1 MKYLSL
7 IPKNLLKNKRRT
19 ILIAIGI
26 MLSAFLLT
34 TMNIS
39 LNNYKEKAYK
49 TAVELAGGDYH
60 GSNTGFELKYL
71 GWTSSDSRII
81 EVGRSI
87 NLGYAVSKDNKY
99 KIKISAF
106 SPETQNML
114 LLKVQEGKYPSED
127 GEVALEGWILKKFY
141 PDAKIGDKINVTY
154 EKSIIEISGEKHNLG
169 SSVEL
174 TLVGILKDRYNSIT
188 QNTGIACL
196 TEKYIESI
204 VPSEFQRYDTF
215 IKTNK
220 IPTQEGIFSIAATNG
235 VTLSANQSLIKYYK
249 QEEGRNLIMIALTV
263 IILIAAAALVN
274 NIYSI
279 IIVERQKEL
288 GLLRV
293 VGAEPKH
300 IIILIM
306 GETLVLSILCI
317 PVGIFLGIQ
326 GTALLN
332 ILTKNSISD
341 GTISIPILNIAII
354 FLLCLIAVGL
364 SSLKPAISAGKIPP
378 LSAINYTEMKT
389 IKSKHRGEKYQLT
402 NKINFTTG
410 YSFLNIKRHKKRFFT
425 TIASLA
431 ISIMVFIIS
440 IGVIKYLD
448 PTNLIQS
455 IGSDYIL
462 KVNFKFK
469 YIGFGEETVEKIQ
482 KLDGIKK
489 VEAYRYVN
497 GNLTTSGNLLSEDY
511 KERAKGYIAAGSKG
525 EYLMSKNLYWVGTE
539 VYGLNDR
546 QLKELA
552 QYVKDGTLDLE
563 ELKNSNKAL
572 LFSNSNFQEDVLI
585 NCNDEIQIT
594 HTYKDD
600 SNNFIN
606 KDEKIEIQA
615 ILKGLNFPV
624 FDNLVPTVLIFH
636 EDTLKKI
643 TGLDGYQAI
652 RINKVNKDV
661 ATLEGALKELAENQT
676 DGELVSLEEETR
688 LFQEVSK
695 GVKVVLYSFV
705 FTIMIIGI
713 INILNTVTMNILLNK
728 KEAAMLRATGLSQGE
743 YKIIIIK
750 EAIIYGIV
758 SATIGVT
765 LGLLIYSLGLKIFS
779 KVPFLVWSIDLWTII
794 ITYLLSIIIC
804 ILASLPPMRR
814 IMTSSIIEDIRTI
827 D

>member
-1 MKYLSL
+1 M
-7 IPKNLLKNKRRT
+7 
-19 ILIAIGI
+19 
-26 MLSAFLLT
+26 
-34 TMNIS
+34 
-39 LNNYKEKAYK
+39 
-49 TAVELAGGDYH
+49 
-60 GSNTGFELKYL
+60 
-71 GWTSSDSRII
+71 
-81 EVGRSI
+81 
-87 NLGYAVSKDNKY
+87 
-99 KIKISAF
+99 
-106 SPETQNML
+106 
-114 LLKVQEGKYPSED
+114 
-127 GEVALEGWILKKFY
+127 
-141 PDAKIGDKINVTY
+141 
-154 EKSIIEISGEKHNLG
+154 
-169 SSVEL
+169 
-174 TLVGILKDRYNSIT
+174 
-188 QNTGIACL
+188 
-196 TEKYIESI
+196 
-204 VPSEFQRYDTF
+204 
-215 IKTNK
+215 
-220 IPTQEGIFSIAATNG
+220 
-235 VTLSANQSLIKYYK
+235 
-249 QEEGRNLIMIALTV
+249 
-263 IILIAAAALVN
+263 
-274 NIYSI
+274 
-279 IIVERQKEL
+279 
-288 GLLRV
+288 
-293 VGAEPKH
+293 
-300 IIILIM
+300 
-306 GETLVLSILCI
+306 
-317 PVGIFLGIQ
+317 
-326 GTALLN
+326 
-332 ILTKNSISD
+332 
-341 GTISIPILNIAII
+341 
-354 FLLCLIAVGL
+354 AVGL

-389 IKSKHRGEKYQLT
+389 IRRKNRGEKYQLT
-402 NKINFTTG
+402 NKTNFTTG

-462 KVNFKFK
+462 KVNFKFN
-469 YIGFGEETVEKIQ
+469 YIGFGEETVEKIE

-489 VEAYRYVN
+489 VEAYRHVN
-497 GNLTTSGNLLSEDY
+497 GNLTTSGDLLSENY

-705 FTIMIIGI
+705 FTIMLIGI
-713 INILNTVTMNILLNK
+713 INILNTVTMNILLSK

-743 YKIIIIK
+743 YKTIIIK

-758 SATIGVT
+758 SAAIGVT

-779 KVPFLVWSIDLWTII
+779 KVPFLVWSIDIWTIV
-794 ITYLLSIIIC
+794 ITYFLSIIIC

-814 IMTSSIIEDIRTI
+814 IMTSSIIEDLRTI